1 MGMATPRVGLGGQRR
16 QLAAADRQLLTQ
28 INSPTFEELQGSG
41 FLAEGRWGG
50 YSNIGREE
58 INVSRKETAVSPPSP
73 ARRKERQEDK
83 PQWGKAAGRAGP
95 SVTCRPVPLPRR

>member
-58 INVSRKETAVSPPSP
+58 IVLLTEVRGRKLISQREMNSIKIKGCPLKGAENRGRP
-73 ARRKERQEDK
+73 AGVLARQNN
-83 PQWGKAAGRAGP
+83 
-95 SVTCRPVPLPRR
+95 